1 MAENNVVNFWFDPI
15 CPFAWVTSRWIREVE
30 QVRDITVDWHV
41 MSLGILND
49 AEGKEKDPNVW
60 LPARAAVAVE
70 QRLGHDRLGE
80 FYTAVGTQI
89 HNNDVSDRE
98 AAVRTALEEI
108 GASEQADQVIADA
121 RTDVN
126 DKALASSHQQAI
138 DLVGNEVGTPV
149 VQFGDTA
156 FFGPVLSKIPRGEE
170 AGKIFDGAV
179 ALAGYPYFYEL
190 KRSRDSTPRFD

>member
-49 AEGKEKDPNVW
+49 AEGKKKDPNVW

-190 KRSRDSTPRFD
+190 KRSRDSKPRFD

>member
-49 AEGKEKDPNVW
+49 AEDKEQDPNVW

-190 KRSRDSTPRFD
+190 KRSRDSKPRFD

>member
-1 MAENNVVNFWFDPI
+1 
-15 CPFAWVTSRWIREVE
+15 
-30 QVRDITVDWHV
+30 
-41 MSLGILND
+41 GILND

>member
-30 QVRDITVDWHV
+30 QVRDITLDWHV

>member
-60 LPARAAVAVE
+60 LPVRAAVAVE

-108 GASEQADQVIADA
+108 GASKQADQVIADA